1 MKKSKPKYQPGGS
14 TSKAK
19 VKKPVTKKVY
29 DKDPFKIEPVMGL
42 PDWKS
47 TIAKMLGKRQLEKAI
62 RENRRI
68 MMKHGGSTYSPGDMG
83 NYTTSSKGNVAPGM
97 QTTFDSIPENNMY
110 GGEKRKKKK

>member
-1 MKKSKPKYQPGGS
+1 MKKSNPKYQPGGS
-14 TSKAK
+14 TPKAK
-19 VKKPVTKKVY
+19 VKKPATKQNPY
-29 DKDPFKIEPVMGL
+29 KIEPVWGL

-47 TIAKMLGKRQLEKAI
+47 RLAKMFGNKELEERI
-62 RENRRI
+62 RTNRRI
-68 MMKHGGSTYSPGDMG
+68 FMKSGGSTYSPGDMS

>member
-1 MKKSKPKYQPGGS
+1 MKKSNPKYQPGGS
-14 TSKAK
+14 TPKAK
-19 VKKPVTKKVY
+19 VKTPATKKNPNPY
-29 DKDPFKIEPVMGL
+29 KIEPVWGL

-47 TIAKMLGKRQLEKAI
+47 RLAKMFGNKKLEKDI
-62 RENRRI
+62 RTNRRI
-68 MMKHGGSTYSPGDMG
+68 FEMQKNGGSTYSPGDMS